1 LALAEERNAIESPA
15 SEAVEAAVEGAAP
28 AAVSPAAPAK
38 AAPVRRYVQPP
49 RLCYFCVERVT
60 IDYKNVDLLRRFVN
74 ERARIKPRR
83 QTGTCAKHQ
92 RRLSVAIKRARHL
105 GLLPFT
111 AEHVRKYGWGGV

>member
-1 LALAEERNAIESPA
+1 MAEERNELETPA
-15 SEAVEAAVEGAAP
+15 SEVVEAAVEGAAP
-28 AAVSPAAPAK
+28 APAAPAAPAAK
-38 AAPVRRYVQPP
+38 AAPARRYVQPP

-60 IDYKNVDLLRRFVN
+60 IDYKNVDLLRRFIN
-74 ERARIKPRR
+74 DRARIKPRR

>member
-1 LALAEERNAIESPA
+1 MAEERNAIEIPA
-15 SEAVEAAVEGAAP
+15 SEAVEAATEGT
-28 AAVSPAAPAK
+28 VSTGMSQAAPAK

-60 IDYKNVDLLRRFVN
+60 IDYKNIDLLRRFVN

-83 QTGTCAKHQ
+83 QTGTCAKCQ

>member
-1 LALAEERNAIESPA
+1 MDERKGVETPQP
-15 SEAVEAAVEGAAP
+15 EAVEAAVEGAGASAP
-28 AAVSPAAPAK
+28 APSPAPAK
-38 AAPVRRYVQPP
+38 AAPPRRYPQPP

-74 ERARIKPRR
+74 DRARIKPRR

-111 AEHVRKYGWGGV
+111 AEHVRKYGWGGA

>member
-1 LALAEERNAIESPA
+1 MTEDRKEIETPRA
-15 SEAVEAAVEGAAP
+15 EAVEAAVESAAP
-28 AAVSPAAPAK
+28 APAPAAPAK
-38 AAPVRRYVQPP
+38 AAPTRRYAQPP
-49 RLCYFCVERVT
+49 RLCYFCVERVA

-74 ERARIKPRR
+74 DRARIKPRR

-111 AEHVRKYGWGGV
+111 AEHVRKYGWGGP

>member
-1 LALAEERNAIESPA
+1 MAEERTAKEVPQP
-15 SEAVEAAVEGAAP
+15 EAVEAAVEGTASAATP
-28 AAVSPAAPAK
+28 APAK
-38 AAPVRRYVQPP
+38 AAPARRYPQPP
-49 RLCYFCVERVT
+49 RLCYFCVERVV

-74 ERARIKPRR
+74 DRARIKPRR

-111 AEHVRKYGWGGV
+111 AEHVRKYGWGGA